1 MTTRGNGNLVSVPGS
16 KSIANRALICAALAR
31 SESVISNCA
40 PGDDTEA
47 MIDALQILG
56 VGIER
61 NADKVRVSGTLN
73 LEATHELQLNAKLAG
88 TTSRFLT
95 ALCSL
100 RAGTTTIDG
109 DATLRMRPMLD
120 LHNALGDLGARVSP
134 VNNDGYLPVRVCR
147 GDQWQ
152 AKVAVS
158 ATMSSQFTSGLMM
171 IAPRLPS
178 GLEIVLSQEVVSR
191 GYIEMTVGV
200 MRAFGV
206 NTDFSGNQIW
216 VSPGEYQGTNFT
228 VEPDA
233 SSASYPLGAVAIS
246 GGSVTIEG
254 LSRNSLQGDVE
265 FVDLLARMGCD
276 VSESHEGL
284 KLSRQKERPL
294 RGIEV
299 DMSQISD
306 CVPTLAV
313 VAMFAETPTQIS
325 GVGFIR
331 TKESD
336 RIGDLIGELRKL
348 GANISENH
356 DGMVIAPASLHGAS
370 LETHHD
376 HRLAMAFALIQREV
390 DGVVINN
397 PEVVSKSWPNYFD
410 TLRSFYKS

>member
-1 MTTRGNGNLVSVPGS
+1 MTTRGSGNLVSVPGS

-171 IAPRLPS
+171 IAPQLPS

-200 MRAFGV
+200 MRAFGG

-233 SSASYPLGAVAIS
+233 SSASYPLAAVAIS

-254 LSRNSLQGDVE
+254 LSRSSLQGDVE

-284 KLSRQKERPL
+284 QLSRQKERPL

-348 GANISENH
+348 GANISETH

>member
-47 MIDALQILG
+47 MIDALKILG

-336 RIGDLIGELRKL
+336 RIGDLISELRKL
-348 GANISENH
+348 GANISETH

>member
-1 MTTRGNGNLVSVPGS
+1 MTTRGSSNLVSVPGS
-16 KSIANRALICAALAR
+16 KSIANRALICAALAK
-31 SESVISNCA
+31 SESIISNCA

-47 MIDALQILG
+47 MIDALKILG
-56 VGIER
+56 VGIVR
-61 NADKVRVSGTLN
+61 NADKIQIAGNLD
-73 LEATHELQLNAKLAG
+73 LEATHELKLNAKLAG

-109 DATLRMRPMLD
+109 DPALRARPMHD
-120 LHNALGDLGARVSP
+120 LHNALRDLGAQVTS
-134 VNNDGYLPVRVCR
+134 VNGDGFLPVRVSSSM
-147 GDQWQ
+147 QWQ

-158 ATMSSQFTSGLMM
+158 ASMSSQFTSGLMM
-171 IAPRLPS
+171 IAPYLPS
-178 GLEIVLSQEVVSR
+178 GLEITLSEEVVSR

-200 MRAFGV
+200 MRAFGA

-216 VSPGEYQGTNFT
+216 VGPGEYHGTSFT

-233 SSASYPLGAVAIS
+233 SSSSYPFGAVAIS
-246 GGSVTIEG
+246 GGSVTIRG
-254 LSRNSLQGDVE
+254 LSRGSLQGDVE

-276 VSESHEGL
+276 VSESLEGL
-284 KLSRQKERPL
+284 KLSRQREKPL
-294 RGIEV
+294 RGLDV

-313 VAMFAETPTQIS
+313 VALFAETPTRIN

-331 TKESD
+331 NKESD
-336 RIGDLIGELRKL
+336 RIGDLIAELRKL
-348 GANISENH
+348 GANISETA
-356 DGMVIAPASLHGAS
+356 DGMVISPGTLHGAS
-370 LETHHD
+370 LATHND

-390 DGVVINN
+390 DGVVVNN

-410 TLRSFYKS
+410 VLRSFYNS

>member
-1 MTTRGNGNLVSVPGS
+1 MTTRGSGNLVSVPGS

-47 MIDALQILG
+47 MIDALKILG

-348 GANISENH
+348 GANISETH

-390 DGVVINN
+390 EGVVINN

>member
-1 MTTRGNGNLVSVPGS
+1 MTTRGSGNLVSVPGS

-47 MIDALQILG
+47 MIDALKILG

-284 KLSRQKERPL
+284 QLSRQKERPL

-336 RIGDLIGELRKL
+336 RIGDLISELRKL
-348 GANISENH
+348 GANISETH
-356 DGMVIAPASLHGAS
+356 DGMVIAPTSLRGAN

>member
-1 MTTRGNGNLVSVPGS
+1 MTTRGSGNLVSVPGS

-61 NADKVRVSGTLN
+61 NANKVQVSGNLN

-100 RAGTTTIDG
+100 RAGATTIDG

-120 LHNALGDLGARVSP
+120 LHNALRDLGARVSP

-178 GLEIVLSQEVVSR
+178 GLEIELSQEVVSR

-254 LSRNSLQGDVE
+254 LSRSSLQGDVE

-336 RIGDLIGELRKL
+336 RIGDLISELRKL
-348 GANISENH
+348 GANISETH

-410 TLRSFYKS
+410 TLRSFYNS

>member
-1 MTTRGNGNLVSVPGS
+1 MTTRGSGNLVSVPGS

-47 MIDALQILG
+47 MIDALRILG

-228 VEPDA
+228 VEPDG
-233 SSASYPLGAVAIS
+233 SSASYPFGAVAIS

-284 KLSRQKERPL
+284 QLSRQKERPL

-348 GANISENH
+348 GANISETH

-410 TLRSFYKS
+410 TLRSFYNS

>member
-1 MTTRGNGNLVSVPGS
+1 MTTRGSGNLVSVPGS

-120 LHNALGDLGARVSP
+120 LHNALRDLGARVSP

-171 IAPRLPS
+171 IAPQLPS

-348 GANISENH
+348 GANISETH
-356 DGMVIAPASLHGAS
+356 DGMVIAPTSLRGAN

>member
-1 MTTRGNGNLVSVPGS
+1 MTTRGSGNLVSVPGS

-61 NADKVRVSGTLN
+61 NADEVQVSGNLN

-120 LHNALGDLGARVSP
+120 LHKALRDLGARVSP

-228 VEPDA
+228 VEPDG
-233 SSASYPLGAVAIS
+233 SSASYPFGAVAIS

-284 KLSRQKERPL
+284 QLSRQKERPL

-348 GANISENH
+348 GANISETH

>member
-47 MIDALQILG
+47 MIDALKILG

-120 LHNALGDLGARVSP
+120 LHKALRDLGARVSP

-348 GANISENH
+348 GANISETH

>member
-1 MTTRGNGNLVSVPGS
+1 MTTRGSGNLVSVPGS

-31 SESVISNCA
+31 SESVIPNCA

-171 IAPRLPS
+171 IAPQLPS

-336 RIGDLIGELRKL
+336 RIGDLISELRKL
-348 GANISENH
+348 GANISETH
-356 DGMVIAPASLHGAS
+356 DGMVIAPTSLRGAN

>member
-1 MTTRGNGNLVSVPGS
+1 MTTRGSSNLVSVPGS
-16 KSIANRALICAALAR
+16 KSIANRALICAALAK
-31 SESVISNCA
+31 SESIISNCA

-56 VGIER
+56 VGVER
-61 NADKVRVSGTLN
+61 KADSIQVAGNLD
-73 LEATHELQLNAKLAG
+73 LEATHELRLNAKLAG

-109 DATLRMRPMLD
+109 DVALRVRPMHD
-120 LHNALGDLGARVSP
+120 LHKALRDLGARVTP
-134 VNNDGYLPVRVCR
+134 ADNDGYLPVRVSR
-147 GDQWQ
+147 SMQWQ

-158 ATMSSQFTSGLMM
+158 ASMSSQFTSGLMM
-171 IAPRLPS
+171 IAPYLPS
-178 GLEIVLSQEVVSR
+178 GLEITLSEEVVSR

-200 MRAFGV
+200 MRAFGA

-216 VSPGEYQGTNFT
+216 VSPGEYQGTSFT

-246 GGSVTIEG
+246 GGSVTIKG
-254 LSRNSLQGDVE
+254 LSRSSLQGDVE

-276 VSESHEGL
+276 VSESPEGL
-284 KLSRQKERPL
+284 KLSRQQEKPL
-294 RGIEV
+294 RGLEV

-313 VAMFAETPTQIS
+313 VALFAETPTRIS

-331 TKESD
+331 NKESD

-348 GANISENH
+348 GANVSETA
-356 DGMVIAPASLHGAS
+356 DGMVIVPGALHGAT

-376 HRLAMAFALIQREV
+376 HRLAMAFALIQHEV
-390 DGVVINN
+390 DGVVVNN

-410 TLRSFYKS
+410 ALRSFYIS

>member
-1 MTTRGNGNLVSVPGS
+1 MTTRGSGNLVSVPGS

-47 MIDALQILG
+47 MIDALKILG

-233 SSASYPLGAVAIS
+233 SSASYPFGAVAIS

-336 RIGDLIGELRKL
+336 RIGDLISELRKL
-348 GANISENH
+348 GANISETH

>member
-1 MTTRGNGNLVSVPGS
+1 MTTRGSGNLVSVPGS

-120 LHNALGDLGARVSP
+120 LHNALRDLGARVSP

-348 GANISENH
+348 GANISETH

>member
-1 MTTRGNGNLVSVPGS
+1 MTIRGNSNLVSVPGS
-16 KSIANRALICAALAR
+16 KSIANRALVCAALAN
-31 SESVISNCA
+31 SESVVSNCA

-47 MIDALQILG
+47 MIDALQVLG
-56 VGIER
+56 VGVKRKDSEVQI
-61 NADKVRVSGTLN
+61 SGKID
-73 LEATHELQLNAKLAG
+73 LETNHELMLDAKLAG

-100 RAGTTTIDG
+100 RTGATTIDG
-109 DATLRMRPMLD
+109 DTALRVRPMHD
-120 LHNALGDLGARVSP
+120 LHKALRDLGARVSP
-134 VNNDGYLPVRVCR
+134 VDKDGHLPVQVSR
-147 GDQWQ
+147 GTRWQ

-158 ATMSSQFTSGLMM
+158 ASMSSQFTSGLMM

-178 GLEIVLSQEVVSR
+178 GLEIILGEEIVSR

-200 MRAFGV
+200 MRAFGA

-216 VSPGEYQGTNFT
+216 VSPGEYRGTKFL

-254 LSRNSLQGDVE
+254 LSRSSLQGDVE
-265 FVDLLARMGCD
+265 FVDLLARMGCE
-276 VSESHEGL
+276 VRESREGL
-284 KLSRQKERPL
+284 TLNRRKDRPL

-299 DMSQISD
+299 NMSQISD

-313 VAMFAETPTQIS
+313 VAMFAETPTQIG

-331 TKESD
+331 NKESD
-336 RIGDLIGELRKL
+336 RIRDLIGELRKL
-348 GANISENH
+348 GVNVGETS
-356 DGMVIAPASLHGAS
+356 DGMVIKPGVLHGAS
-370 LETHHD
+370 LDTHHD
-376 HRLAMAFALIQREV
+376 HRLAMAFSLIQREV

-410 TLRSFYKS
+410 VLHSFYNS

>member
-1 MTTRGNGNLVSVPGS
+1 MTTRGSSNLVSVPGS
-16 KSIANRALICAALAR
+16 KSIANRALICAALAK
-31 SESVISNCA
+31 SESIVSNCA

-56 VGIER
+56 VGIVR
-61 NADKVRVSGTLN
+61 NADKIQIAGNLD

-109 DATLRMRPMLD
+109 DAALRVRPMHD
-120 LHNALGDLGARVSP
+120 LHKALRDLGARVTP
-134 VNNDGYLPVRVCR
+134 ADNDGYLPVRVSR
-147 GDQWQ
+147 SMQWQ

-158 ATMSSQFTSGLMM
+158 ASMSSQFTSGLMM
-171 IAPRLPS
+171 IAPYLPS
-178 GLEIVLSQEVVSR
+178 GLEITLSEEVVSR

-200 MRAFGV
+200 MRAFGA

-216 VSPGEYQGTNFT
+216 VSPGEYQGTSFT

-246 GGSVTIEG
+246 GGSVTIKG
-254 LSRNSLQGDVE
+254 LSRGSLQGDVE

-276 VSESHEGL
+276 VSESPEGL
-284 KLSRQKERPL
+284 KLSRQKEKPL
-294 RGIEV
+294 RGLEV
-299 DMSQISD
+299 NMSQISD

-313 VAMFAETPTQIS
+313 VALFAETSTRIS

-331 TKESD
+331 NKESD

-348 GANISENH
+348 GADVSETA
-356 DGMVIAPASLHGAS
+356 DGMVIVPGALHGAN

-376 HRLAMAFALIQREV
+376 HRLAMAFALIQHEV
-390 DGVVINN
+390 DGVVVNN

-410 TLRSFYKS
+410 ALRSFYIS

>member
-1 MTTRGNGNLVSVPGS
+1 MTTRGSGNLVSVPGS

-171 IAPRLPS
+171 IAPQLPS

-336 RIGDLIGELRKL
+336 RIGDLISELRKL
-348 GANISENH
+348 GANISETH

>member
-1 MTTRGNGNLVSVPGS
+1 MTTRGKSNLVSVPGS
-16 KSIANRALICAALAR
+16 KSIANRALVCAALAK
-31 SESVISNCA
+31 SESVIFNCA

-56 VGIER
+56 VGIAR
-61 NADKVRVSGTLN
+61 RADKIQVAGN
-73 LEATHELQLNAKLAG
+73 LDLAATHELQLNAKLAG

-109 DATLRMRPMLD
+109 DAALRVRPMHD
-120 LHNALGDLGARVSP
+120 LHKALRDLGAQVSP
-134 VNNDGYLPVRVCR
+134 VGDEGYLPVRVSS
-147 GDQWQ
+147 GTQWQ
-152 AKVAVS
+152 AKLAVS
-158 ATMSSQFTSGLMM
+158 ASMSSQFTSGLMM
-171 IAPRLPS
+171 IAPCLPS
-178 GLEIVLSQEVVSR
+178 GLEIMLSEEIVSR

-200 MRAFGV
+200 MRAFGAS
-206 NTDFSGNQIW
+206 TDFTGNQIW
-216 VSPGEYQGTNFT
+216 VGPGEYQGTSFT

-254 LSRNSLQGDVE
+254 LSRSSLQGDVE

-276 VSESHEGL
+276 VSEGPEGL
-284 KLSRQKERPL
+284 KLSRQKEKPL
-294 RGIEV
+294 RGIEMN
-299 DMSQISD
+299 MSQISD

-313 VAMFAETPTQIS
+313 VAMFAETPTRIS

-331 TKESD
+331 KKESD

-348 GANISENH
+348 GANISETE
-356 DGMVIAPASLHGAS
+356 DGMVIVPGALHGAT

-376 HRLAMAFALIQREV
+376 HRLAMVFALIQHEV
-390 DGVVINN
+390 DGVVVNN
-397 PEVVSKSWPNYFD
+397 SEVVSKSWPNFFEV
-410 TLRSFYKS
+410 LRSFYNS

>member
-1 MTTRGNGNLVSVPGS
+1 MTTRGSGNLVSVPGS

-233 SSASYPLGAVAIS
+233 SSASYPLGAVAIG

-348 GANISENH
+348 GANISETH

>member
-1 MTTRGNGNLVSVPGS
+1 MTTRGSGNLVSVPGS

-47 MIDALQILG
+47 MIDALKILG

-348 GANISENH
+348 GANISETH

>member
-1 MTTRGNGNLVSVPGS
+1 MTTRGSGNLVSVPGS

-61 NADKVRVSGTLN
+61 NADKVQVSGNLN

-336 RIGDLIGELRKL
+336 RIGDLISELRKL
-348 GANISENH
+348 GANISETH

>member
-1 MTTRGNGNLVSVPGS
+1 MTTRGSGNLVSVPGS

-120 LHNALGDLGARVSP
+120 LHKALRDLGARVSP

-171 IAPRLPS
+171 IAPQLPS

-348 GANISENH
+348 GANISETH

>member
-1 MTTRGNGNLVSVPGS
+1 MTTRGSGNLVSVPGS

-47 MIDALQILG
+47 MIDALQVLG

-61 NADKVRVSGTLN
+61 NANKVKVSGNLN
-73 LEATHELQLNAKLAG
+73 FEATHELQLNAKLAG

-120 LHNALGDLGARVSP
+120 LHKALRDLGARVSP
-134 VNNDGYLPVRVCR
+134 VNNDGYLPVRVCS

-178 GLEIVLSQEVVSR
+178 GLEIELSQEVVSR

-254 LSRNSLQGDVE
+254 LSRSSLQGDVE

-331 TKESD
+331 TKESN
-336 RIGDLIGELRKL
+336 RIGDLISELRKL
-348 GANISENH
+348 GANISETH

-390 DGVVINN
+390 DGVVINY

>member
-1 MTTRGNGNLVSVPGS
+1 MTTRGSGNLVSVPGS

-61 NADKVRVSGTLN
+61 NANKVRVSGTLN

-100 RAGTTTIDG
+100 RAGATTIDG

-120 LHNALGDLGARVSP
+120 LHNALRDLGARVSP
-134 VNNDGYLPVRVCR
+134 VNDDGFLPVRVCR

-178 GLEIVLSQEVVSR
+178 GLEIELSQEVVSR

-254 LSRNSLQGDVE
+254 LSRSSLQGDVE

-336 RIGDLIGELRKL
+336 RIGDLISELRKL
-348 GANISENH
+348 GANISETH

-410 TLRSFYKS
+410 TLRSFYNS

>member
-1 MTTRGNGNLVSVPGS
+1 MTTRGSGNLVSVPGS

-61 NADKVRVSGTLN
+61 NADKVQVSGNLN
-73 LEATHELQLNAKLAG
+73 LEATHELQLNVKLAG

-348 GANISENH
+348 GANISETH

>member
-1 MTTRGNGNLVSVPGS
+1 MTTRGSGNLVSVPGS

-47 MIDALQILG
+47 MIDALKILG

-171 IAPRLPS
+171 IAPQLPS

-228 VEPDA
+228 VEPDG
-233 SSASYPLGAVAIS
+233 SSASYPFGAVAIS

-336 RIGDLIGELRKL
+336 RIGDLISELRKL
-348 GANISENH
+348 GANISETH
-356 DGMVIAPASLHGAS
+356 DGMVIAPTSLRGAN

>member
-1 MTTRGNGNLVSVPGS
+1 MTTRGSGNLVSVPGS

-120 LHNALGDLGARVSP
+120 LHKALRDLGARVSP

-348 GANISENH
+348 GASISETH

>member
-1 MTTRGNGNLVSVPGS
+1 MTTRGSGNLVSVPGS

-47 MIDALQILG
+47 MIDALKILG

-120 LHNALGDLGARVSP
+120 LHKALRDLGARVSP

-171 IAPRLPS
+171 IAPQLPS

-228 VEPDA
+228 VEPDG
-233 SSASYPLGAVAIS
+233 SSASYPFGAVAIS

-284 KLSRQKERPL
+284 QLSRQKERPL

-336 RIGDLIGELRKL
+336 RIGDLISELRKL
-348 GANISENH
+348 GANISETH